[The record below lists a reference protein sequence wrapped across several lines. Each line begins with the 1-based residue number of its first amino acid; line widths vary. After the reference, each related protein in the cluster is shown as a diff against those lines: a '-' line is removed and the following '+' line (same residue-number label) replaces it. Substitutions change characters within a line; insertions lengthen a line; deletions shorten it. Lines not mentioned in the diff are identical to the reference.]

1 MMVDVKC
8 SVSNC
13 YFWKANNDCAAP
25 GIMVTVDNQSRANFR
40 EEIASEIAVDTKRTD
55 WAQSSMQTCCHTFRP
70 KSQNN
75 ASK

>member
-1 MMVDVKC
+1 
-8 SVSNC
+8 
-13 YFWKANNDCAAP
+13 
-25 GIMVTVDNQSRANFR
+25 MVTVDNQSRTNFR
-40 EEIASEIAVDTKRTD
+40 EEIASEIAVDTRRTD